1 VNPAITSDHQR
12 KRREMNAQQTETEQA
27 SPKIIEQCSAYLQEL
42 HTRIA
47 HRFLRPE
54 VRARAYRYLAGLLGN
69 VKRKNGWQMAEA
81 IGEAA
86 PRGVQHLLNDAHWE
100 ADEVREDLREYV
112 AFHLG
117 DVESGVLIVDETGF
131 LKKGQKS
138 VGVARQYT
146 GTAGKRENCQI
157 GVFLCYSSSEGAA
170 FIDRELYLPEEW
182 AYDSDRRGEA
192 AVPERVRFATKGNLA
207 KAMLER
213 ALEAGMPA
221 RWVVADTV
229 YGTAR
234 DLRGWLEE
242 RECYYVLAVPE
253 TRGVYHQGGQKQAR
267 MVAASLPEEAW
278 IRVSAGA
285 GSKGDRLYDW
295 ACLALPNEPVS
306 ETSPVGAGRWLLMR
320 RGIEK
325 PTEYAYYLAYGPA
338 DTPVEE
344 LIRIAGRRWT
354 IENSFE
360 AAKGEVGLD
369 EYEVRKW
376 DGWYRH
382 ITLCLLAHAYL
393 VVLRSVAEHGQQR
406 AAKGGSSIRISI
418 LS

>member
-1 VNPAITSDHQR
+1 
-12 KRREMNAQQTETEQA
+12 MNAEQTGTERA
-27 SPKIIEQCSAYLQEL
+27 SSKIIEQWPVYLKEL
-42 HTRIA
+42 HAHIA

-69 VKRKNGWQMAEA
+69 LKRKNGWQMSEA
-81 IGEAA
+81 IGEAT

-100 ADEVREDLREYV
+100 ADEVREDLRDYV

-117 DVESGVLIVDETGF
+117 DQESGVLIVDETGF
-131 LKKGQKS
+131 LKKGEKS

-146 GTAGKRENCQI
+146 GTAGKRENCQV
-157 GVFLCYSSSEGAA
+157 GVFLCYSSSKGTA

-182 AYDSDRRGEA
+182 AYDPDRRGEA
-192 AVPERVRFATKGNLA
+192 GVPQRVRFATKGEIA
-207 KAMLER
+207 KAMLQR

-234 DLRGWLEE
+234 GLRGWLEE
-242 RECYYVLAVPE
+242 RGCYYVLAVPE
-253 TRGVYHQGGQKQAR
+253 TRGIYHQGSQRQAQ
-267 MVAASLPEEAW
+267 MVACSSLPEEAW
-278 IRVSAGA
+278 IRASAGA

-295 ACLALPNEPVS
+295 ACLALPDEPVS
-306 ETSPVGAGRWLLMR
+306 KTSSVDAGRWLLMR
-320 RGIEK
+320 RGIED

-338 DTPVEE
+338 ETPIEE
-344 LIRIAGRRWT
+344 LVRIAGRRWT
-354 IENSFE
+354 IEDSFE
-360 AAKGEVGLD
+360 AAKDEVGLD

-393 VVLRSVAEHGQQR
+393 VVLRSVAEHDDDEQG
-406 AAKGGSSIRISI
+406 AAKGGTSIQISTP
-418 LS
+418 S

>member
-1 VNPAITSDHQR
+1 
-12 KRREMNAQQTETEQA
+12 MNAEQTGTEQA
-27 SPKIIEQCSAYLQEL
+27 SSTIIEQWSVYLQEL
-42 HTRIA
+42 HARIA

-81 IGEAA
+81 IGEAT

-100 ADEVREDLREYV
+100 ADEVREDLRDYV

-117 DVESGVLIVDETGF
+117 DQESGVLIVDETGF
-131 LKKGQKS
+131 LKKGEKS

-146 GTAGKRENCQI
+146 GTAGKRENCQV
-157 GVFLCYSSSEGAA
+157 GVFLCYSSSQGTA

-182 AYDSDRRGEA
+182 TYDPDRQGEA
-192 AVPERVRFATKGNLA
+192 GVPERVRFATKGEMA

-234 DLRGWLEE
+234 GLRGWLEE

-253 TRGVYHQGGQKQAR
+253 TRGVYHQGSQSQAR
-267 MVAASLPEEAW
+267 MVACSLPEESW
-278 IRVSAGA
+278 IRASAGA

-295 ACLALPNEPVS
+295 ACLALPDGPVS
-306 ETSPVGAGRWLLMR
+306 QRSPVGVGRWLLMR
-320 RGIEK
+320 RGIED

-338 DTPVEE
+338 ETPVEE
-344 LIRIAGRRWT
+344 LIRIAGRRWS
-354 IENSFE
+354 IEDSFE

-393 VVLRSVAEHGQQR
+393 VVLRSVAEHDDEQEG
-406 AAKGGSSIRISI
+406 AAKGGTSIQISTP
-418 LS
+418 S